1 MNNKLKIKNK
11 DLIDI
16 VLIQNKIKLSYKK
29 NIDLLD
35 MPIRSIKIKNTKI
48 IVLHE
53 LSYLRYIGITN
64 NS

>member
-29 NIDLLD
+29 NIDLLHNT
-35 MPIRSIKIKNTKI
+35 IRSIKKK
-48 IVLHE
+48 
-53 LSYLRYIGITN
+53 Y
-64 NS
+64 